1 VIRTRR
7 LVLRPLRTTDEPALR
22 ALGRRRPLAMPTG
35 TTLAITLRGGTLIGA
50 VGLVISAKDGHGEL
64 GYWLGAR
71 HRGRGYATEAAEALV
86 RWGFRRWKLRRVFAQ
101 VLGGNTASIRVLEKL
116 GFLREGVRR
125 KHIRKAGRWYD
136 AHQFGLLRE
145 EVSWRTRS

>member
-1 VIRTRR
+1 VIRTPR
-7 LVLRPLRTTDEPALR
+7 LVLRPLRAADAPALR

-35 TTLAITLRGGTLIGA
+35 TTLAITLRGKLIGA
-50 VGLVISAKDGHGEL
+50 VGLVVSTKDQHGEL

-71 HRGRGYATEAAEALV
+71 HRDNGYATEAARALV
-86 RWGFRRWKLRRVFAQ
+86 RLAFRRWKLRRVFAQ
-101 VLGGNTASIRVLEKL
+101 VLGGNTASVRVLEKI

-125 KHIRKAGRWYD
+125 KHIRKGGRWYD

-145 EVSWRTRS
+145 DVSWRTRS